1 MKFKVGQSASI
12 QKTFTAE
19 DVRLFAE
26 LSQDTNPIH
35 LDESWARQ
43 SLVGRRI
50 VHGFLYSSL
59 ISAAIATKL
68 PGPGS
73 IYLRQDL
80 QFLKPVFLDE
90 AIVARVEVK
99 KIIDEKGHL
108 ILTTQCFRKD
118 DLVVDGEARVKF

>member
-1 MKFKVGQSASI
+1 MSDCLPQV
-12 QKTFTAE
+12 
-19 DVRLFAE
+19 
-26 LSQDTNPIH
+26 
-35 LDESWARQ
+35 
-43 SLVGRRI
+43 
-50 VHGFLYSSL
+50 
-59 ISAAIATKL
+59 ATKL

-99 KIIDEKGHL
+99 KIIDAKGHL